1 VESSLHRQLKERYG
15 EGVGGRT
22 EVGVDGFRVDA
33 IDPEGRLVE
42 IQAGRLGALKEKLSQ
57 LLGAYPILVVKPI
70 VLTRRIVRRASAD
83 GPDLSSRRSPR
94 RGDLLDVFDDLV
106 GLAKLFPHP
115 NLTIEV
121 AGVAIEEIRVP
132 GGRRGHT
139 VIDRRLVEVVTSAT
153 LKEAVDL
160 WSLLPVCLDPSFTTA
175 DCARRLGRSVA
186 FAQRMAYCLRH
197 AGAIEERGFRAR
209 RRIFARPTVGSSLE

>member
-15 EGVGGRT
+15 PGVGGRA
-22 EVGVDGFRVDA
+22 EVGVDGFRIDA

-42 IQAGRLGALKEKLSQ
+42 IQAGRLGALKQKLGC

-70 VLTRRIVRRASAD
+70 VLTRRIVRKAAAD

-106 GLAKLFPHP
+106 GLARVFPHP

-121 AGVAIEEIRVP
+121 VGVAIDEVRVAS
-132 GGRRGHT
+132 RRGHR
-139 VIDRRLVEVVTSAT
+139 VVDRRLVEVVSSAT
-153 LKEAVDL
+153 LREAVDL
-160 WSLLPVCLDPSFTTA
+160 WSLLPAGLDTSFTTS
-175 DCARRLGRSVA
+175 DCARKLGRSVA
-186 FAQRMAYCLRH
+186 FAQKMAYCLRH
-197 AGAIEERGFRAR
+197 AGAIEERGFRER
-209 RRIFARPTVGSSLE
+209 RRIYARPTVGLSLG